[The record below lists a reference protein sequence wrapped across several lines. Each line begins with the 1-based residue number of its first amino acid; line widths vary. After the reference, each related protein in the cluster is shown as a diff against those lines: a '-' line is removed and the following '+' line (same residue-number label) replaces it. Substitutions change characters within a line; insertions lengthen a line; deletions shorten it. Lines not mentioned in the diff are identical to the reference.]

1 MTTQRATL
9 SDSYDPVAKAFHW
22 AIVALVIAQ
31 FAIAWT
37 MPDIS
42 RNTRPIDLVA
52 WHLSV
57 GAAILFIA
65 LVRLVWRLMHQA
77 PPPPSGLSPLF
88 RTVSRATHF
97 LLYSLLIV
105 LPLMG
110 WANASARGWPVRLF
124 SVIPL
129 PSLVTKGSPLG
140 RQMGD
145 IHGTTAIIFLVVIG
159 LHVAG
164 ALYHAIIL
172 RDRTLQ
178 RML

>member
-9 SDSYDPVAKAFHW
+9 PDSYDRVAKAFHW
-22 AIVALVIAQ
+22 TIVALVITQ

-37 MPDIS
+37 MPDIF
-42 RNTRPIDLVA
+42 RGTKPIDLIA

-65 LVRLVWRLMHQA
+65 LVRLAWRLTHPA
-77 PPPPSGLSPLF
+77 PLPPSDLAPLLQ
-88 RTVSRATHF
+88 TVSRTTHF
-97 LLYSLLIV
+97 LLYALLIV

-110 WANASARGWPVRLF
+110 WANASARGWSVRLF
-124 SVIPL
+124 GAVPL
-129 PSLVTKGSPLG
+129 PSLVAKDSPLG
-140 RQMGD
+140 RQMGN
-145 IHGTTAIIFLVVIG
+145 IHGMTAIIFLVVIR